1 MVVDGEKGFLSN
13 QETAT
18 NGCEEQHN
26 RRRGLTKGQL
36 ESAQKRASTAAQD
49 TEDTN
54 PRQDTKDTNVKR
66 PRRSLECIVL
76 YL

>member
-26 RRRGLTKGQL
+26 RRWGLTKGRLYFRGSQTVVRAPL
-36 ESAQKRASTAAQD
+36 VVRESLLGGARH
-49 TEDTN
+49 
-54 PRQDTKDTNVKR
+54 
-66 PRRSLECIVL
+66 
-76 YL
+76 